1 MEEKIEKMEKGKIE
15 VTAENIFPIIK
26 KFLYSYNEIFLREL
40 ICNAVDACIKIKTL
54 ANLGKINIPINKL
67 EIEVKVDKDNKI
79 LIIEDNGIGM
89 TREEVKKYI
98 NQIAF
103 SSAEEF
109 LKKYKTELIGNFGL
123 GFYSSFLVSNKVE
136 ILTKSYKPEMAS
148 VHWICDG
155 SPNFI
160 LRNTK
165 KVKIGTVIL
174 LHINEKSKEFLE
186 DYKIIEL
193 LKKYC
198 RFIPIPIKFQ
208 NKIINNTK
216 PLWKKQNIE
225 INSKEY
231 INFYKELF
239 PELLDDPLFWIHLNI
254 EHPFKLTGILY
265 FSKIINPMDLKKDK
279 IHLYQ
284 NQVFVT
290 DKLEC
295 IVPDFLNFLKG
306 VIDSPD
312 IPLNVSRS
320 QIKSNITRK
329 KISNYITRKI
339 ADRLTKMFLNDRKDF
354 EKKWKNIKLIIEYGM
369 ISEPIFYEKAKA
381 FALYSDI
388 NGKYFL
394 INEFLEKIKKK
405 QKSKENQIICFY
417 ATNLEEQT
425 IYIENVL
432 QKGYKVLLLDN
443 QLTVHLIQK
452 LEMEMNNLTFV
463 RVDSQ
468 NIENIFLTK
477 KETNLTQ
484 QEKKDLKKEIGKNLD
499 NKKFKIKFEK
509 LDENYLPF
517 IINIPEFI
525 RRINFIRNL
534 NICDF
539 GKKEKRYYNLVV
551 NTNHKIVKRILI
563 EKKKEIKRKILRDSL
578 EFILL
583 CHNLLRVKNQNSLIK
598 RMLENL
604 CACYKI

>member
-1 MEEKIEKMEKGKIE
+1 MEKGKIK

-26 KFLYSYNEIFLREL
+26 KFLYSYNEIFFREL
-40 ICNAVDACIKIKTL
+40 ISNAVDACVKIKTL
-54 ANLGKINIPINKL
+54 ANLGKLNIKVKKL

-89 TREEVKKYI
+89 TREEVNKYI

-109 LKKYKTELIGNFGL
+109 LKKYKTEDAIIGNFGL
-123 GFYSSFLVSNKVE
+123 GFYSSFLVSDKVE
-136 ILTKSYKPEMAS
+136 ILTKSYQQGINS

-155 SPNFI
+155 TPNFI
-160 LRNTK
+160 LRDAK
-165 KVKIGTVIL
+165 KEKIGTVIL
-174 LHINEKSKEFLE
+174 LHLNEKYKEFLE
-186 DYKIIEL
+186 DYKILEL

-198 RFIPIPIKFQ
+198 SFLPIPLKFK
-208 NKIINNTK
+208 NKIRNNTQ
-216 PLWKKQNIE
+216 PLWKKKYIE
-225 INSKEY
+225 INDKEY
-231 INFYKELF
+231 RDFYKELF
-239 PELLDDPLFWIHLNI
+239 PEILEDPLLWIHLNI

-265 FSKIINPMDLKKDK
+265 FSKLTNPMDLKKDK

-290 DKLEC
+290 EHLEG
-295 IVPDFLNFLKG
+295 IVPDFLSFLKG

-320 QIKSNITRK
+320 HIKSNITLK

-339 ADRLTKMFLNDRKDF
+339 ADRLTKMFLKDRKSF
-354 EKKWKNIKLIIEYGM
+354 EKKWQNIKLIIEYGM
-369 ISEPIFYEKAKA
+369 ISEPIFYEKSKA

-394 INEFLEKIKKK
+394 FNEFLEKIKKK
-405 QKSKENQIICFY
+405 QKSKEKKIICFY
-417 ATNLEEQT
+417 ATNLDEQN

-432 QKGYKVLLLDN
+432 QKGYKVLLLDS

-452 LEMEMNNLTFV
+452 LETDINNLSFV

-468 NIENIFLTK
+468 NIDNLFLEK
-477 KETNLTQ
+477 KCTNLTQ
-484 QEKKDLKKEIGKNLD
+484 QEKNTLKKEIGKTID
-499 NKKFKIKFEK
+499 KKKFKIKFEP
-509 LDENYLPF
+509 LNENYLPF

-525 RRINFIRNL
+525 RRINEINLMRNL
-534 NICDF
+534 
-539 GKKEKRYYNLVV
+539 KEKNYYNYNLVV
-551 NTNHKIVKRILI
+551 NTNHKIIKRILR
-563 EKKKEIKRKILRDSL
+563 ENKKEIKKNIIRDSL

-583 CHNLLRVKNQNSLIK
+583 CHKLLKGKNKNRLIK
-598 RMLENL
+598 RILENI
-604 CACYKI
+604 CTCYNI